1 MSEEFIETKD
11 GMKIRKLTELRTSTA
26 KEYEAA
32 MLRRVEEFKDIKGD
46 KSGFNNILQNA
57 LVSATEI
64 FIGFKKEV
72 DKALGEKNAKKI
84 HEVVDNILL
93 LGL

>member
-1 MSEEFIETKD
+1 MSGEFIEIKD
-11 GMKIRKLTELRTSTA
+11 GMKIRKLTEMRNSTA
-26 KEYEAA
+26 KEYEDA
-32 MLRRVEEFKDIKGD
+32 MLRRVEEFKDSKGD

-57 LVSATEI
+57 LVSASEI
-64 FIGFKKEV
+64 FIGLKKEV
-72 DKALGEKNAKKI
+72 DKALGEENAKKM